1 VREKLVNA
9 GVDPLGLPPAQFR
22 QFLEREKATYSK
34 IAKARSIKADD

>member
-1 VREKLVNA
+1 VKDKLVAA

-34 IAKARSIKADD
+34 VAKARNIKADD